1 MILAR
6 SVEVKQ
12 GCRPV
17 LWCRREEK
25 TVTAGAWAMSN
36 RYQRFL
42 KAEVWP
48 YFRCR
53 NRTSLRQQW
62 REARALWAAYHC
74 APYHYFKHR
83 LYERGAR
90 PDFLGYVPPLLVQ
103 RFQEDFNPPSHLHM
117 VIDKLE
123 TNRILGKLG
132 VPCIETLFSIDA
144 DGTVRRGDGATIDAV
159 AAASALNRIDGMVFI
174 KPVDWGVGE
183 GARRM
188 RASTIEP
195 TQLAKLRNFVIQPVL
210 RNHPTIDAIYAG
222 ALNTVRIDTLVEDG
236 QCTLTAAYLKVGQG
250 DMQVD
255 NWVRG
260 SIVVGIDMV
269 TGALNETGLTHA
281 DFGRKACT
289 THPDSGVRFGSVTLP
304 AWGEL
309 LEVAERAALGLQPHR
324 SLGHDIA
331 ITPDGPV
338 FVEANETA
346 GFFTLQEACG
356 PMAATRL
363 GQRALEHWLQRRG
376 IRPDPH

>member
-1 MILAR
+1 
-6 SVEVKQ
+6 
-12 GCRPV
+12 
-17 LWCRREEK
+17 
-25 TVTAGAWAMSN
+25 MSN

-53 NRTSLRQQW
+53 DRKPLHQQW
-62 REARALWAAYHC
+62 REARALGAAYHC

-90 PDFLGYVPPLLVQ
+90 EDVLGYVPPILVQ

-132 VPCIETLFSIDA
+132 VPCIETLFSIDG
-144 DGTVRRGDGATIDAV
+144 DGTVRRGDGATIDA
-159 AAASALNRIDGMVFI
+159 ATAASQLNRLEGMVFA
-174 KPVDWGVGE
+174 KPIDWGVGE
-183 GARRM
+183 GAHRV
-188 RASTIEP
+188 RAADIKP
-195 TQLAKLRNFVIQPVL
+195 AFLATLRKVVIQPVL
-210 RNHPTIDAIYAG
+210 RNHPVIDAIYAG

-250 DMQVD
+250 TMQID
-255 NWVRG
+255 NWAKG
-260 SIVVGIDMV
+260 SIVIGINMA

-281 DFGRKACT
+281 DFGRKVYAA
-289 THPDSGVRFGSVTLP
+289 HPDSGVQFGSITLP
-304 AWGEL
+304 TWREF

-331 ITPDGPV
+331 ITPNGPV

-363 GQRALEHWLQRRG
+363 GRRALEHWLERRG
-376 IRPDPH
+376 IAPKAR

>member
-1 MILAR
+1 
-6 SVEVKQ
+6 
-12 GCRPV
+12 
-17 LWCRREEK
+17 
-25 TVTAGAWAMSN
+25 MSN

-53 NRTSLRQQW
+53 NRKPLRQQW

-74 APYHYFKHR
+74 VPYHYFKHR

-90 PDFLGYVPPLLVQ
+90 ADFLGYVPPLLVQ
-103 RFQEDFNPPSHLHM
+103 RFQEDFNPPTHLHM

-144 DGTVRRGDGATIDAV
+144 DGVVRGGDGASLDAV

-183 GARRM
+183 GAHRL
-188 RASTIEP
+188 RASAIDAGY
-195 TQLAKLRNFVIQPVL
+195 LAKLRKVVIQPVL
-210 RNHPTIDAIYAG
+210 RNHPAIDAINAG
-222 ALNTVRIDTLVEDG
+222 ALNTVRIDSLVEDG
-236 QCTLTAAYLKVGQG
+236 RCTLTAAYLKLARGT
-250 DMQVD
+250 MQID
-255 NWVRG
+255 NWSKG
-260 SIVVGIDMV
+260 SIAVGIDMA

-281 DFGRKACT
+281 DFGRTIYAA
-289 THPDSGVRFGSVTLP
+289 HPDSGVRFGSVTLP
-304 AWGEL
+304 AWREL

-331 ITPDGPV
+331 ITADGPV

-376 IRPDPH
+376 ITPGAH